1 VILVSGVVVAV
12 AILLVLAIAVV
23 NIVESV
29 LEAVILVS

>member
-1 VILVSGVVVAV
+1 MILVSGVVVAV